1 MCLTLL
7 KVFGVFLTHIT
18 GNTVLREV
26 WSHGL
31 HITAFLYA
39 LAPCILSLMVIRS
52 LPGDIMSVLPLLCLG
67 CISLGERKISP
78 FCLLPKNKNICIPRC
93 FPPVSAAHIT
103 FTLTT
108 QPGNYGNRIKE
119 RKECGWLPLPPPPAA
134 HPCLS
139 FMSVPFPYHPDSVVC
154 IIGFVF
160 SLFFFSSFPLFL
172 LPCIQDYETLLWA
185 LPSLLLLLF
194 TLVVCGWGGEG
205 GPPNIYQPNS
215 PKSPPLLLGNT
226 TTTTKNGVMNM
237 NSIVR

>member
-119 RKECGWLPLPPPPAA
+119 RKECGGLPLPPPPVA
-134 HPCLS
+134 HPMPQL
-139 FMSVPFPYHPDSVVC
+139 HVC
-154 IIGFVF
+154 PIPIPSPLCCMYYRICIF
-160 SLFFFSSFPLFL
+160 SLFFFLPFLSSSSLAFKIMKLCCGPCPLFSSSCS
-172 LPCIQDYETLLWA
+172 PWWCVGEVGRGDPQIYISPTA
-185 LPSLLLLLF
+185 LSLLL
-194 TLVVCGWGGEG
+194 
-205 GPPNIYQPNS
+205 YY
-215 PKSPPLLLGNT
+215 
-226 TTTTKNGVMNM
+226 
-237 NSIVR
+237 

>member
-119 RKECGWLPLPPPPAA
+119 RKECGGLPLPPPPVA
-134 HPCLS
+134 HPMPQL
-139 FMSVPFPYHPDSVVC
+139 HVC
-154 IIGFVF
+154 PIPIPSWLCCMYYRICIF
-160 SLFFFSSFPLFL
+160 SFFFFL
-172 LPCIQDYETLLWA
+172 LSSLPPPLHSRLWNFAVGPA
-185 LPSLLLLLF
+185 LSSPPP
-194 TLVVCGWGGEG
+194 VHPGGVWVRWGGG
-205 GPPNIYQPNS
+205 TPKYISAQQP
-215 PKSPPLLLGNT
+215 
-226 TTTTKNGVMNM
+226 
-237 NSIVR
+237 